1 MTDDALA
8 PLEGGVA
15 ADTQPDTPPTSAG
28 TAGAAPALA
37 LQAERDRYYDL
48 LLRKT
53 AEFDNYRRRTEKERR
68 EQAERLAGDLLLE
81 VLPIIDD
88 FERALTA
95 DAGEQAEAYRKGI
108 EIIYRQ
114 LLDLLKRRGVRAIDA
129 LGQDFDPH
137 VHEAVITE
145 AREGAREGEVLEE
158 LRRGYRI
165 GERLLRP
172 AVVKVARS

>member
-8 PLEGGVA
+8 PQEGGVA
-15 ADTQPDTPPTSAG
+15 ADAQPDTPPADSG
-28 TAGAAPALA
+28 TAGDAPALT
-37 LQAERDRYYDL
+37 LKAERDRYYDL
-48 LLRKT
+48 LLRKS

-68 EQAERLAGDLLLE
+68 EQAERVAGDLLLE

-95 DAGEQAEAYRKGI
+95 ATGEQAEAYRTGV
-108 EIIYRQ
+108 EIIYKQ
-114 LLDLLKRRGVRAIDA
+114 LLDLLKRRGVRPIDA
-129 LGQDFDPH
+129 VGQDFDPH
-137 VHEAVITE
+137 LHQAVTTE
-145 AREGAREGEVLEE
+145 LRQGAREGEVLEE

-172 AVVKVARS
+172 AMVKVARS